1 MLSIQFCFCTAPDS
15 DLLKFGEHYSKVIS
29 SQATVALKITKCTT
43 IGPPCIGKTC
53 FKHLL
58 TGQEWDVETGT
69 VSTDVMEA
77 PEWVE
82 CYRVEEG
89 GAEELWRLLSKE
101 RQTGNLLRAFS
112 TVAGTLPKSVATSS
126 PPKAVLSDST
136 PSITPGAA
144 LATGSLPKAVL
155 SDSSPSITPGAA
167 LATTHIDSTTAI
179 PTDPLPPCT
188 PSAVLKP
195 RTLMKTLKDLACVC
209 SSEDMRGI
217 LKDKEGEVLG
227 QSRLIHFIDTG
238 GQAIYHDVH
247 PVLITSSGVY
257 LVVCSLKEL
266 YQKHA
271 KKQLDYFRS
280 DLIQRPLRSI
290 YTFGANPIQEKDY
303 LKPYPFEPKIFIVGT
318 HLDQIPPDEREEF
331 LSKVHKMISDEIG
344 NKPYRQFVQYDC
356 KGRSFWAVDN
366 TQAGKQDKDVE
377 TYISAL
383 HKKAEELEMSV
394 KVPLSWMLLKLVMDG
409 KRLRYCKYSELRHEA
424 LLRDYVREDP
434 PDADLDSMLRLFH
447 VLGLIYHRIPRG
459 YTKEDSLVFID
470 PDCLYS
476 ATSDFLMAAK
486 EKMEDNQQGSEEH
499 HRHWVRGAEMA
510 VSDDAEYTKAIRQLK
525 LKPRRIVSRQ
535 DVVPRME
542 GNVESIMQEVDAVLQ
557 KVVETMSLT
566 SFGEDPNTMVL
577 ESLLAELK
585 KIGQKYQISCRDRQ
599 EDAVSLKDT
608 RQMFIHR
615 LIRSLAS
622 SVEAVLGECADGSK
636 GGAHQNIRNK
646 LTTAVANVRAQCHR
660 RSIDSHDMDQFLS
673 ILSDL
678 RIVANVNNSGFY
690 VVPAALPK
698 MLHSVEIAGT
708 ADPILITVV
717 SQTIMKVCYL
727 PSGLFCCLIS
737 ELVTGLGW
745 TVFPFGR
752 THIAFGPKDITGMVH
767 MIEHESYIEIKL
779 ESEASLQELMVS
791 KTCQTVKR
799 SIHESIARVYVDLCS
814 SPTIAA
820 SEEALVW
827 GFHCEAHPSDKTHIA
842 ALQEDDSD
850 CCAEC
855 LLIGSLELQPVTPSQ
870 LVWTSF
876 ALYDD
881 KSTTP
886 YFLK

>member
-1 MLSIQFCFCTAPDS
+1 MLSIQFCFCTFLDS

-29 SQATVALKITKCTT
+29 SQATVTLKITKCTT
-43 IGPPCIGKTC
+43 IGPPCVGKTC

-58 TGQEWDVETGT
+58 TGQEWNVEIGT

-82 CYRVEEG
+82 CYSVEEG
-89 GAEELWRLLSKE
+89 GAEELWRLLPKE
-101 RQTGNLLRAFS
+101 CQTGNLLRAFS

-136 PSITPGAA
+136 PPITP
-144 LATGSLPKAVL
+144 SAV
-155 SDSSPSITPGAA
+155 
-167 LATTHIDSTTAI
+167 LATTPIDSTTAM

-188 PSAVLKP
+188 PSALLKP
-195 RTLMKTLKDLACVC
+195 RTLMEFLKDLACVC
-209 SSEDMRGI
+209 SSEDIQGI

-247 PVLITSSGVY
+247 PVFITSSSVY

-303 LKPYPFEPKIFIVGT
+303 FKPYPFQPKIFIVGT

-331 LSKVHKMISDEIG
+331 LSKVHKMISAEIG

-356 KGRSFWAVDN
+356 KGTSFWAVDN

-377 TYISAL
+377 KYISTL

-394 KVPLSWMLLKLVMDG
+394 MVPLSWMLLKLVMDG
-409 KRLRYCKYSELRHEA
+409 KRLHYCKYSELRHEA

-486 EKMEDNQQGSEEH
+486 EEMEDNQQGSEEH
-499 HRHWVRGAEMA
+499 HHHWVQGAEMA
-510 VSDDAEYTKAIRQLK
+510 VSDDAEDTKAIRQLK
-525 LKPRRIVSRQ
+525 LKPRGIVSKQ

-542 GNVESIMQEVDAVLQ
+542 GNVESIMQEVNAVLQ
-557 KVVETMSLT
+557 KVEETMSFT

-585 KIGQKYQISCRDRQ
+585 KIRQKYQISRDRQ

-608 RQMFIHR
+608 QQMFIHR
-615 LIRSLAS
+615 LICSLAS

-678 RIVANVNNSGFY
+678 RIVASVNNSGFY

-745 TVFPFGR
+745 TVIPFGR
-752 THIAFGPKDITGMVH
+752 THIAFGLKDITGRVH

-791 KTCQTVKR
+791 KTCQIVKR
-799 SIHESIARVYVDLCS
+799 TIHKSIARVYVDLCS
-814 SPTIAA
+814 SLTVAA
-820 SEEALVW
+820 TEEALVW

-842 ALQEDDSD
+842 ALQEDDFD

-855 LLIGSLELQPVTPSQ
+855 LLFGSLELQPVTPSQ
-870 LVWTSF
+870 LVWTSL

-886 YFLK
+886 HSLK